1 MEFTIADFK
10 QVEGPVGEAL
20 FKKGVHDWLDGSN
33 KSATKDDRVKTS
45 VKYQVLCDDTAI
57 IGVSKQE
64 NKATGEVQES
74 TIKFKTQDMDN
85 FFE

>member
-10 QVEGPVGEAL
+10 QIEGPVGEAL
-20 FKKGVHDWLDGSN
+20 FKKGVHDWLEGN
-33 KSATKDDRVKTS
+33 KIASKNQRVEAS

-57 IGVSKQE
+57 IGVCKQE

-74 TIKFKTQDMDN
+74 TIKFKTQDMEN